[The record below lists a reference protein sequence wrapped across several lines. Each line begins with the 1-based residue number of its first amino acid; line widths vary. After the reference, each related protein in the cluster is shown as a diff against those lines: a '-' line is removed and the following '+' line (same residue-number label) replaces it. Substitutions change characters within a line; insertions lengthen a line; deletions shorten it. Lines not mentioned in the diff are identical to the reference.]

1 MVCDLNYHPPL
12 GVSDHV
18 CLTFNVSL
26 TQTQRK
32 AINRPKYNIFKT
44 NYESVR
50 EELEQYNWYEKVNS
64 SFEKDYGTFSHI
76 LQSSLEKHS
85 PLNDRAAKRK
95 NIYMTTKAILMK
107 NAKCRLWKR
116 FVATKT
122 RYDGVKY
129 IQIKNRLRALTR

>member
-1 MVCDLNYHPPL
+1 MVCEQNYHPTL
-12 GVSDHV
+12 GESDHV

-50 EELEQYNWYEKVNS
+50 EELEQYYWYEKLNS
-64 SFEKDYGTFSHI
+64 SFEKNYDTFSHI

-85 PLNDRAAKRK
+85 TLNDRPAKRK
-95 NIYMTTKAILMK
+95 T
-107 NAKCRLWKR
+107 
-116 FVATKT
+116 
-122 RYDGVKY
+122 Y
-129 IQIKNRLRALTR
+129 IWDEML